1 MKSLNRGSVGKE
13 KNIFCFLA
21 VAAFLCF
28 LSVIPVQAKTYY
40 TKNQVKLPL
49 NSSKYRLVSV
59 SEGKVIYQK
68 VTWVQKKDR
77 LDVKLGKKKTARL
90 TSSTKYYLGNEKR
103 YSSQLPRKNYQG
115 DKVKWIYKTTKKDF
129 IRNYSK
135 GSYHDY
141 LVVKNGRVR
150 RIYSKLQAAQ

>member
-1 MKSLNRGSVGKE
+1 MKSLDRGPVRRG
-13 KNIFCFLA
+13 KNIFRLLA

-28 LSVIPVQAKTYY
+28 LFVMPVQAKTYY

-59 SEGKVIYQK
+59 SGGKVIYQK

-77 LDVKLGKKKTARL
+77 LDVKLSKKKTARL
-90 TSSTKYYLGNEKR
+90 TSSTKYYLGNGKR
-103 YSSQLPRKNYQG
+103 YYSQLPKKNYRG
-115 DKVKWIYKTTKKDF
+115 DKVKWIYITTKKDF
-129 IRNYSK
+129 IRKYSK

-141 LVVKNGRVR
+141 MMVKNGKVR
-150 RIYSKLQAAQ
+150 RIYSKLQVAQ